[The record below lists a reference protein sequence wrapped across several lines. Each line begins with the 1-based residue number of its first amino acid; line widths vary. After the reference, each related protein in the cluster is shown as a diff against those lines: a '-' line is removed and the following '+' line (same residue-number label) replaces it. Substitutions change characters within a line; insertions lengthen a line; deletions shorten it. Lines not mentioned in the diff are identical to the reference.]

1 MAGSKLLTGQ
11 ERCEMTAIPGQL
23 LDCTQIQ
30 AIPSLRTNNGG
41 ASFQIPESPDFL
53 SFPIHIDALNRAIVL
68 TSKPLS
74 RKYEKQMEIFQ
85 STNAQLL
92 QFLKSDA
99 FTYEETGNTATTMF
113 FDKQDNTLVAYCS
126 TKCSALKIRGEKIFS
141 LCPCV
146 EIAVLCV
153 DDRYRFKGI
162 GQAIIKHIL
171 QDVIKIR
178 KIAGVQLVTLFSLP
192 DAVEFYEMLDF
203 RKLEKDMKVLYA
215 PVHKICVPMYFILP
229 GSDLSLK

>member
-11 ERCEMTAIPGQL
+11 ELCEMTAIPGQL

-30 AIPSLRTNNGG
+30 AISSLRTNNGST
-41 ASFQIPESPDFL
+41 SFQIPDNPDFL
-53 SFPIHIDALNRAIVL
+53 SYPIRIDALNRSIVL

-74 RKYEKQMEIFQ
+74 RKYEKQIATFQ

-113 FDKQDNTLVAYCS
+113 FDKQDNNLVAYCS
-126 TKCSALKIRGEKIFS
+126 TKCSALKMKGEKIFS

-162 GQAIIKHIL
+162 GQAIIKHTL
-171 QDVIKIR
+171 QDIIKIR

-192 DAVEFYEMLDF
+192 DAVEFYEALDF
-203 RKLEKDMKVLYA
+203 HKLEKDMKMLSA
-215 PVHKICVPMYFILP
+215 PVHKICVPMYLILP
-229 GSDLSLK
+229 GSELILK

>member
-1 MAGSKLLTGQ
+1 MAGSKLLTSQ
-11 ERCEMTAIPGQL
+11 DLCEMTAVPGEL

-30 AIPSLRTNNGG
+30 AIPSFRTNNGS
-41 ASFQIPESPDFL
+41 ASFQIPDNPDIL
-53 SFPIHIDALNRAIVL
+53 SFPIRIDVLNRSIVL
-68 TSKPLS
+68 ASKPLS
-74 RKYEKQMEIFQ
+74 RKYEKQVETFQ
-85 STNAQLL
+85 STNSQLL
-92 QFLKSDA
+92 QFLKTEA
-99 FTYEETGNTATTMF
+99 FIHEETGNTATTLF

-126 TKCSALKIRGEKIFS
+126 TKCSALKVRGEKIFS

-229 GSDLSLK
+229 GSHPGIF